1 MRGLA
6 GAARP
11 QCRVRSGSK
20 LTSVVALLA
29 VGASAGVLTWPA
41 QAASAPEPDAVA
53 TLQRAAEAARNQP
66 YVGTQ
71 FLSAWSRG
79 TTTSVLVDVT
89 HVPGRGSLVRV
100 APNAGSVGASVLE
113 SDAGAGAGADSDPA
127 APLPGLDAVP
137 LALLQANYDVSMGS
151 PQSCVG
157 RSAQVVDVRRR
168 GADSSLAGRFWVDTA
183 TGLVLR
189 REVFDAEGRT
199 VRASAFV
206 NVDTDAVPR
215 LADAVPPVSGPATG
229 KPVPAAELDRMR
241 AAGWAAPARVGS
253 DLALYDARSTGSGR
267 ARMLHLS
274 YSDGLSTVSLFEQPG
289 RLDPA
294 VLRGWQQQRIGA
306 TEVYVRD
313 TLPQRVAWSGAGT
326 VYTLVA
332 DAPAQTVDAVVAAL
346 PAGAAPAGGLRSRI
360 AHGLARLGS
369 WLNPFG

>member
-206 NVDTDAVPR
+206 NVDTDAVPS

>member
-29 VGASAGVLTWPA
+29 VGASAGVLTCPA

-215 LADAVPPVSGPATG
+215 LADAVPPASGPATG